1 MLDFKSFFQPFKNL
15 IKHIYPE
22 SEEKF
27 FRMKNNSETEL
38 MSFPEI
44 NRLLKDTQDYL
55 NENSLE
61 KFHCRCNSYY
71 DFERQLGK
79 EIDLKSKRMSQNL
92 DIKCKNDIHT
102 NQIATAQFLPA
113 STHPKSEYYRHKPTQ
128 ECLVNC
134 VNLFQNL
141 FDVECY
147 LNVPTK
153 MNELYYKYGQLKNFK
168 KAIQNIF
175 DPEGNYSIERLI
187 NSVQTIHKK
196 LNEQLSSSLKKILK
210 TNNLEL

>member
-1 MLDFKSFFQPFKNL
+1 M
-15 IKHIYPE
+15 HINPE
-22 SEEKF
+22 SEENF
-27 FRMKNNSETEL
+27 FKLNKNSECDAI
-38 MSFPEI
+38 SFKEI
-44 NRLLKDTQDYL
+44 NRIIKETQQYL

-61 KFHCRCNSYY
+61 KFHCRCNNYY
-71 DFERQLGK
+71 DFERQLGN
-79 EIDLKSKRMSQNL
+79 EVDSKSKRVSQNL
-92 DIKCKNDIHT
+92 DVKNKNNPCA
-102 NQIATAQFLPA
+102 NQMNIASILPS
-113 STHPKSEYYRHKPTQ
+113 STHTKSEFYRHKPTQ

-175 DPEGNYSIERLI
+175 DPEGNYSIEKLI
-187 NSVQTIHKK
+187 TSVQTLHKK
-196 LNEQLSSSLKKILK
+196 LNEQLTNSLKKILK
-210 TNNLEL
+210 TNNLEM

>member
-1 MLDFKSFFQPFKNL
+1 
-15 IKHIYPE
+15 
-22 SEEKF
+22 
-27 FRMKNNSETEL
+27 
-38 MSFPEI
+38 
-44 NRLLKDTQDYL
+44 
-55 NENSLE
+55 
-61 KFHCRCNSYY
+61 
-71 DFERQLGK
+71 
-79 EIDLKSKRMSQNL
+79 MSQNF
-92 DIKCKNDIHT
+92 DIKNKNDAHSNHQT
-102 NQIATAQFLPA
+102 SSTQFFPT

-141 FDVECY
+141 FDVECF

-175 DPEGNYSIERLI
+175 DPEGNYSIEKLI

-196 LNEQLSSSLKKILK
+196 LNDQLSSSLKKILK
-210 TNNLEL
+210 TNNLDM